1 MKTYLALLALLAM
14 GPLPA
19 GAAASLDENRFGLY
33 YDQAATIDEIDIAAN
48 SQQVLYLVLIN
59 PVNGGGNVTHVGGF
73 ECAVRPASGDFL
85 LGVTFPLDAL
95 NINGT
100 PEDMVVAYNQGLPV
114 TAGGGTTLATLSVLT
129 LGNNPEGYYLEPATG
144 ASIPN
149 SLVYLDMGG
158 SRPQIVDALPVSGSF
173 DLPVFT
179 FGDYSVDEEKNWG
192 GVKSLYR

>member
-1 MKTYLALLALLAM
+1 MKKFFALAVLLAV
-14 GPLPA
+14 GPLAA
-19 GAAASLDENRFGLY
+19 GTAASLDENRFGLY

-59 PVNGGGNVTHVGGF
+59 PVNSGGSVTYVSGF
-73 ECAVRPASGDFL
+73 ECAIRPASGDFL

-95 NINGT
+95 NLTGSA
-100 PEDMVVAYNQGLPV
+100 EEMVVGFSQGLPV
-114 TAGGGTTLATLSVLT
+114 TAGGGTTLAMVSVLT
-129 LGNNPEGYYLEPATG
+129 MGNNPEGYYLQPVSG

-149 SLVYLDMGG
+149 SLVYLDSGG
-158 SRPQIVDALPVSGSF
+158 SERQLVSALPVSGSH

-179 FGDYSVDEEKNWG
+179 FGDFSVEEGKNWG